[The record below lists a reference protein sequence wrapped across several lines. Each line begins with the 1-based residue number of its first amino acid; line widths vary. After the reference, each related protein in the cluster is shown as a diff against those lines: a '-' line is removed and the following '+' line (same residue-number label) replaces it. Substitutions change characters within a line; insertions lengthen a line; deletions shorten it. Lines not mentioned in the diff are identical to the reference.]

1 VAKSAHAA
9 SASAARFSS
18 FECGEAESCN
28 IRHPFHKILKQ
39 FEQTMAPFSRY
50 DEYSTDSAWNLN

>member
-18 FECGEAESCN
+18 FEGCEAKSCD

-39 FEQTMAPFSRY
+39 SEQMMAPFSRCA
-50 DEYSTDSAWNLN
+50 DHSTGSA